1 MEESFSYCCDVM
13 SVAQVIKH
21 GFLFTSGTEMEDG
34 EEKRGEPRT
43 RTMQLMG
50 IHWRGALFIY
60 FSSCIALVS
69 NTVTLAQGHVW
80 QSVVMIA
87 NSY

>member
-1 MEESFSYCCDVM
+1 MDF
-13 SVAQVIKH
+13 
-21 GFLFTSGTEMEDG
+21 FFTSGTEMEDG

-43 RTMQLMG
+43 RTMQLTG

-69 NTVTLAQGHVW
+69 NTVEYSAWQGHVW